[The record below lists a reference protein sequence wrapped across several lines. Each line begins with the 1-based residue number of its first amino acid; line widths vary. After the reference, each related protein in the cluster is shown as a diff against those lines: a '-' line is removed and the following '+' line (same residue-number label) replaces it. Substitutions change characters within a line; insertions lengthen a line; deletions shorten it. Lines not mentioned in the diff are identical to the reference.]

1 MTFFSLVFLGVMS
14 ISSYSILFVRDHLLN
29 TSRDSLDRQA
39 HFLAQLLRDQ
49 EDESRYPVMLQEYAQ
64 YTGRKVEILDPDFK
78 VFLKAGELPD
88 QSGDIFTGVAPLSN
102 SVNEDRPLTGL
113 APLEEATTENRFYVR
128 ISNSEGEI
136 KATLRKVRYIIYGGI
151 FASLFLTIIISWLV
165 ADKITLPIRTL
176 AESANKIANREKV
189 FLPKMDRKD
198 EIGDLGRAV
207 ADMANRLQEDI
218 RDLKRLNQAQEDFI
232 AALSHEL
239 RNPIFSARGYLE
251 AAIDELGESGTDSG
265 DNDAVLGYLDKSH
278 RNLLRIHNLFADMLI
293 LVKLQFDQG
302 PVPMKQ
308 TSLSAIL
315 QELEET
321 FAPQAADGGLA
332 LAIAESDTT
341 VQSRAELIKIAL
353 SNLLSNAIRHTEKG
367 SVALTVQEV
376 EGGKIRLSVTD
387 TGSGIPQDQ
396 LSRIFERFYRVD
408 KARSRE
414 QGGAGLGLALVS
426 QCMESLETE
435 INVTSEEGAGSTF
448 WFDLPLV

>member
-49 EDESRYPVMLQEYAQ
+49 EDESKYPEMLGEYAR

-78 VFLKAGELPD
+78 VYMKAGELMD
-88 QSGDIFTGVAPLSN
+88 SSGNTFTGVAPL
-102 SVNEDRPLTGL
+102 
-113 APLEEATTENRFYVR
+113 AEATTENRFYVR

-136 KATLRKVRYIIYGGI
+136 RATLRKVRYIIYGGI
-151 FASLFLTIIISWLV
+151 FISLFLTIIISWMV
-165 ADKITLPIRTL
+165 ADRITLPIRTL
-176 AESANKIANREKV
+176 AESANKIASGESV
-189 FLPKMDRKD
+189 LLPKIDRKD

-207 ADMANRLQEDI
+207 ADMANRLQTDI
-218 RDLKRLNQAQEDFI
+218 SDLKRLNQAQEDFI

-251 AAIDELGESGTDSG
+251 AAIDELGESGTDNG
-265 DNDAVLGYLDKSH
+265 DNHAVLGYLDKSH
-278 RNLLRIHNLFADMLI
+278 RNLLRIHNLFADMLM
-293 LVKLQFDQG
+293 LVKLQFDQE
-302 PVPMKQ
+302 PVPMKPI
-308 TSLSAIL
+308 SLSSIL
-315 QELEET
+315 HEMEET
-321 FAPQAADGGLA
+321 FAPQAADRELA
-332 LAIAESDTT
+332 LTVADSNAT
-341 VQSRAELIKIAL
+341 VQARAELIKIAL
-353 SNLLSNAIRHTEKG
+353 SNLLSNAVRHTEKG
-367 SVALTVQEV
+367 SVALSVKEV
-376 EGGKIRLSVTD
+376 DDGKIRLAVTD
-387 TGSGIPQDQ
+387 TGSGIPKDQ

-435 INVTSEEGAGSTF
+435 INVTSEEGVGSTF
-448 WFDLPLV
+448 WFDLPRV